1 MDFNIILALSFLVI
15 PIILFVYQL
24 FFGHLLK
31 HNTWYVSI
39 AGIGINLAI
48 ALNFFYRVFLNKPD
62 DLVVEGRFNWLTTGN
77 FNLDLGISIDN
88 MGAIT
93 LLVVSLVS
101 CLVHLYSS
109 EYMRGDIRFSRYYA
123 FLGLF
128 TFSMNGIV
136 LADSIT
142 MIYIFWELVGLS
154 SYLIIGFW
162 FEKNSAAM
170 ASKKAFLVNR
180 VGDIGMFIGIMM
192 IYYVGDT
199 HSFNLSDIIE
209 KVKNT
214 EIDSTYLT
222 IAGILLFMGAVG
234 KSAQLP
240 LHIWLPDAMEGPTP
254 ASAMIHAATMVAA
267 GVYMTLRIF
276 PILTFEALTIIAFIG
291 ASTALFAAIIAI
303 TQNDIK
309 KVLAYSTVSQLGYMV
324 LAIGVGSYLAA
335 FFHLVTHA
343 MFKAC
348 LFLASGSVIHSMH
361 DSLHKLHDHD
371 TDPQDMRNMGG
382 IKNKM
387 PITYYAMLITTLA
400 IAGVPFFSGFVS
412 KDAILAGTLAHYF
425 EHGGITIFLPIA
437 GFGAAAITA
446 FYMFRLIILTF
457 HGKPKNDKIYE
468 NLHESPSL
476 MTIPLIILSIL
487 SFSIVFTG
495 SIDPLSDGSHGWF
508 AKAIGNG
515 HNYVIEIENHD
526 ASYNHLNDDHKTDHL
541 EEKKHHEKKYDSHD
555 NNHDKI
561 KHSNYHFTEHVSHAA
576 HAAHYTAMYLSLL
589 VAGLGILLSFT
600 VYYFKKINADK
611 IYNFFNI
618 FKLYDLSKNKFYID
632 EIYSNIIYKPFMF
645 WSVISS
651 KIDWD
656 YYDQKFI
663 DSIGKLTIF
672 AADKSGRVD
681 YDWLDQKV
689 VDGFGNFANYMSLK
703 MKKLQGGVVQ
713 TYILGGLVTLIII
726 ILIIQQI

>member
-1 MDFNIILALSFLVI
+1 
-15 PIILFVYQL
+15 
-24 FFGHLLK
+24 
-31 HNTWYVSI
+31 
-39 AGIGINLAI
+39 
-48 ALNFFYRVFLNKPD
+48 
-62 DLVVEGRFNWLTTGN
+62 
-77 FNLDLGISIDN
+77 
-88 MGAIT
+88 
-93 LLVVSLVS
+93 
-101 CLVHLYSS
+101 
-109 EYMRGDIRFSRYYA
+109 
-123 FLGLF
+123 
-128 TFSMNGIV
+128 
-136 LADSIT
+136 
-142 MIYIFWELVGLS
+142 
-154 SYLIIGFW
+154 
-162 FEKNSAAM
+162 
-170 ASKKAFLVNR
+170 
-180 VGDIGMFIGIMM
+180 
-192 IYYVGDT
+192 
-199 HSFNLSDIIE
+199 
-209 KVKNT
+209 
-214 EIDSTYLT
+214 
-222 IAGILLFMGAVG
+222 
-234 KSAQLP
+234 
-240 LHIWLPDAMEGPTP
+240 
-254 ASAMIHAATMVAA
+254 MVAA
-267 GVYMTLRIF
+267 GVYLTLRVF
-276 PILTFEALTIIAFIG
+276 PILTFEALTFIAFTG
-291 ASTALFAAIIAI
+291 ACTALFASIIAI

-309 KVLAYSTVSQLGYMV
+309 KVLAYSTVSQLGYMI
-324 LAIGVGSYLAA
+324 LAVGVGSYMAA

-412 KDAILAGTLAHYF
+412 KDAILAGALAYYF

-468 NLHESPSL
+468 NLHESPSF
-476 MTIPLIILSIL
+476 MTIPLIILSAL
-487 SFSIVFTG
+487 SFAVFFTG
-495 SIDPLSDGSHGWF
+495 SLNPLSDGSHGWF

-515 HNYVIEIENHD
+515 HNYVIEVESH
-526 ASYNHLNDDHKTDHL
+526 
-541 EEKKHHEKKYDSHD
+541 DSHHGNSH
-555 NNHDKI
+555 NNYEGNHSEETYHHDKTE
-561 KHSNYHFTEHVSHAA
+561 HSNYHFTEHVSHAA

-589 VAGLGILLSFT
+589 VAGLGILLSFI
-600 VYYFKKINADK
+600 VYYFKKLNADK
-611 IYNFFNI
+611 IYSFFNI
-618 FKLYDLSKNKFYID
+618 FRLYDLSKNKFYID

-672 AADKSGRVD
+672 ASDKSGKVD